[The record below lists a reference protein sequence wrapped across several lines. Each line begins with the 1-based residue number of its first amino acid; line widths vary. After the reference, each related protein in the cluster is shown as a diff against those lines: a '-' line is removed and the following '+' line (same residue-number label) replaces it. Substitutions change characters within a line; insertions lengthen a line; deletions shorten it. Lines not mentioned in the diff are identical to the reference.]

1 MRKDGKRIKVAL
13 TVSPIRDRHGA
24 VVGASTI
31 ARDITE
37 RWRLEQLLHQSQ
49 KMEAVGR
56 LAGGVAHDFNNLLGV
71 IIGYAYLV
79 HTSGAGS
86 EQTPQRGPADHERRR
101 KRQCLDTPVT
111 CLRLQA
117 DHDSEGHRLGR
128 DHCRAWEDDSA
139 SSR

>member
-1 MRKDGKRIKVAL
+1 MRKDGKEIKVAL
-13 TVSPIRDRHGA
+13 TVSPIRDSHGA

-79 HTSGAGS
+79 HTSGSAD
-86 EQTPQRGPADHERRR
+86 EQTSQRRPADHERR
-101 KRQCLDTPVT
+101 
-111 CLRLQA
+111 
-117 DHDSEGHRLGR
+117 
-128 DHCRAWEDDSA
+128 
-139 SSR
+139 